1 MVKSKFLIIKV
12 VSLSVLFILFSITEA
27 LAAVKYTG
35 WQTIIV
41 PGVYSFQIPPTM
53 EIQGEKYKK
62 FSHELKKEIF
72 KKSPELSP
80 FIFDERERVIAQQ
93 QGLNNQEGSAL
104 KKYARILVSYS
115 VEQNDDTYDYLH
127 KPFPASDNE
136 VVAIGE
142 AWRDTIN
149 QTGIITVKKWY
160 PSKKVKINDYH
171 AICHKYIRKSNTPGV
186 TSPVFVVMYNFF
198 NKDMSYTVTISYR
211 HSEEKLWKN
220 DLEKVI
226 NTFTF
231 EEWVDETRW

>member
-12 VSLSVLFILFSITEA
+12 ISLSVLFILFSITDA

-53 EIQGEKYKK
+53 EIQGGKYKK
-62 FSHELKKEIF
+62 FNDEVKKEMF
-72 KKSPELSP
+72 KKYPELTP
-80 FIFDERERVIAQQ
+80 FISDEKESVIVQQ
-93 QGLNNQEGSAL
+93 QGLNNKESSAL

-127 KPFPASDNE
+127 KTFPASDNE

-142 AWRDTIN
+142 AWRDSIN
-149 QTGIITVKKWY
+149 QTGAITIQKWY

-171 AICHKYIRKSNTPGV
+171 AICYKYIRKSNTPGV

-198 NKDMSYTVTISYR
+198 NKNMSYTVTISYR
-211 HSEEKLWKN
+211 QSEEKLWKN
-220 DLEKVI
+220 DLEKAI

-231 EEWVDETRW
+231 EEG

>member
-12 VSLSVLFILFSITEA
+12 VSLSVLFISFSISET

-35 WQTIIV
+35 WHSIIV
-41 PGVYSFQIPPTM
+41 PGVCSFQIPPTM
-53 EIQGEKYKK
+53 EIQGGKYKK
-62 FSHELKKEIF
+62 FVDEVKKEMF

-93 QGLNNQEGSAL
+93 QGLNNKEGSAL

-115 VEQNDDTYDYLH
+115 VEQNDDTYDLH

-136 VVAIGE
+136 VVAAGE
-142 AWRDTIN
+142 VWRDTMN

-160 PSKKVKINDYH
+160 PSKKVQINDYH
-171 AICHKYIRKSNTPGV
+171 AICHKYIRNSNTPGV

-198 NKDMSYTVTISYR
+198 NKNMSYTVTISYR
-211 HSEEKLWKN
+211 QSEEKLWKN

-231 EEWVDETRW
+231 EEG